1 MKIVMNGID
10 MIGVGLLLVRFAMEM
25 ILILIR
31 NPIESKISRTGVAA
45 VILESRYENQSCKVG

>member
-31 NPIESKISRTGVAA
+31 NPIESKISRTDVAA

>member
-45 VILESRYENQSCKVG
+45 DILESRYENQSCKVG

>member
-10 MIGVGLLLVRFAMEM
+10 TIGVGLLLVRFAMEM

-31 NPIESKISRTGVAA
+31 NPIESKISRIGVAA
-45 VILESRYENQSCKVG
+45 VILESRHENQGCKVG

>member
-31 NPIESKISRTGVAA
+31 NPIESKISRTSVAA
-45 VILESRYENQSCKVG
+45 VILESRYKNQG